1 MKCCFSA
8 PEYYSCLGHN
18 HCWSLF
24 QLSVISTVVNLPRVT
39 AYVFRNY
46 SLPYKVQSP
55 YLGSSKHKLW
65 EAVRASAAAPSY
77 FEEYRLGELL
87 HQVSTTVI
95 VCVLHYLAR
104 KDVCYLISVI
114 FVYSDM

>member
-1 MKCCFSA
+1 
-8 PEYYSCLGHN
+8 
-18 HCWSLF
+18 
-24 QLSVISTVVNLPRVT
+24 VVNLPRVT

-55 YLGSSKHKLW
+55 YLGSSKYKLW

-87 HQVSTTVI
+87 HQVSTTII
-95 VCVLHYLAR
+95 VCVLNYLVH
-104 KDVCYLISVI
+104 KDVLLGCVCIANYYFNVISTNRT
-114 FVYSDM
+114 

>member
-1 MKCCFSA
+1 MLFFCKH
-8 PEYYSCLGHN
+8 Y
-18 HCWSLF
+18 WSLF
-24 QLSVISTVVNLPRVT
+24 QLSVVSTVVNLPRVT

-55 YLGSSKHKLW
+55 YLGSSKYQLW

-87 HQVSTTVI
+87 HQVSTTI
-95 VCVLHYLAR
+95 IICVLNFLAH
-104 KDVCYLISVI
+104 KDVYG
-114 FVYSDM
+114 